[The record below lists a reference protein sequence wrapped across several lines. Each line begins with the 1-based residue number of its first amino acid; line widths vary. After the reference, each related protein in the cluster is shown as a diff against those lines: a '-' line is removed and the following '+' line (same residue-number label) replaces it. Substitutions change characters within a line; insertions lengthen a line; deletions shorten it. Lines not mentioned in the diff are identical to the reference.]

1 MAKDAKR
8 LAESAE
14 KEAKRTEKRRQ
25 NKLSKSLGES
35 ADAGI
40 KKPMVVVVIE
50 KRLAKCEASMKVYR
64 YLDPTVKEDVP
75 EPTVAEVEKFIST
88 IERTTVEI
96 ALSSGQRALPV
107 MKKLAELRALV
118 IMAFPMAH
126 DRLRPIVDA
135 AVKKASKPIRQAE
148 NRV

>member
-8 LAESAE
+8 LADSAE
-14 KEAKRTEKRRQ
+14 KEAKRAEKRRQ
-25 NKLSKSLGES
+25 NKLSKSPVES
-35 ADAGI
+35 AEAGI

-64 YLDPTVKEDVP
+64 YLDPTVEEDLP
-75 EPTVAEVEKFIST
+75 EPTVAEVEKLLST
-88 IERTTVEI
+88 IEKTTVEI
-96 ALSSGQRALPV
+96 ALSSGHRALPV
-107 MKKLAELRALV
+107 LKKLAELRALV
-118 IMAFPMAH
+118 MLAFPKAE